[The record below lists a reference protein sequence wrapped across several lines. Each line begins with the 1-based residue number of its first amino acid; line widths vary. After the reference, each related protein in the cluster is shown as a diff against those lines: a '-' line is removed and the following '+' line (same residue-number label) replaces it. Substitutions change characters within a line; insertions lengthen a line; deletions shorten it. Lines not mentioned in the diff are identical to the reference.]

1 MSNKIPIPAFSSAD
15 ATAPD
20 FERYCKKI
28 RREVKL
34 YGFEKALERWRVV
47 CDYMQDEDW
56 WPAVVRKVEETIDE
70 IIEEMNAAK
79 KAELDRQ
86 AELQK
91 ESKPSLVVFNKSTGI
106 EQVDQLN
113 GIIEK
118 DAEVTH
124 TKQN

>member
-1 MSNKIPIPAFSSAD
+1 
-15 ATAPD
+15 
-20 FERYCKKI
+20 
-28 RREVKL
+28 
-34 YGFEKALERWRVV
+34 
-47 CDYMQDEDW
+47 MQDEDW